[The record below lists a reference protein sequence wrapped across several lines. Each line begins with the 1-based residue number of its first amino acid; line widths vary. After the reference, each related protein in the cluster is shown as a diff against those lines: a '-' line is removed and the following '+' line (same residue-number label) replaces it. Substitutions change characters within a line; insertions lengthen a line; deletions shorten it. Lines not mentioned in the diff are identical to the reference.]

1 MIKSIEESE
10 EEVQEPEEENTNE
23 DPRPT
28 DCTTHALASH
38 ANPQAA
44 KVEESFKQQPV
55 TVLANNLMNG
65 KGEQV
70 TLCEKHGSEVMTIST
85 QYLQKLAEISGASAE
100 PNRLLPTKLYDVHM
114 LILQEEPL
122 AYIRPYWYKL
132 FLRCHI
138 QPNQLWLLKQRSQIS
153 GYFHG
158 FSKERTIMLKVFPD
172 DDHQSTTHDH
182 KKIESLQR
190 QYRHGICDTKPY
202 WMEIKILKEQEE
214 GIHTSTIYKILT
226 VTMPSTSMPTLPDR
240 GNVLAIGSDI
250 SVIGIGTTLM
260 QDGRLLICTEALP
273 TFYTMLLILRD
284 TNCY

>member
-10 EEVQEPEEENTNE
+10 EEVQEPKENTNE
-23 DPRPT
+23 DSWPT

-55 TVLANNLMNG
+55 TVLANNLMNS

-70 TLCEKHGSEVMTIST
+70 TLCEKHGSEVMAIST
-85 QYLQKLAEISGASAE
+85 QYLQKLAEISGASAK
-100 PNRLLPTKLYDVHM
+100 PNRLLPTK
-114 LILQEEPL
+114 
-122 AYIRPYWYKL
+122 YKL
-132 FLRCHI
+132 FLKCHI

-158 FSKERTIMLKVFPD
+158 FSKERTILLKVFPD

-214 GIHTSTIYKILT
+214 GIHTSSIYKILT

-240 GNVLAIGSDI
+240 SNVLAIGADI
-250 SVIGIGTTLM
+250 SVIGIDTTLM
-260 QDGRLLICTEALP
+260 QDGQLLICTEALP
-273 TFYTMLLILRD
+273 TFYMMLLILRD